1 MSKVKE
7 QVKYNP
13 SYSLK
18 KRADK
23 VRYAVSGG
31 TTTALNAFFIIF
43 ALIMLGCVI
52 FGSALDKDFLEGD
65 GSTLMMFMCNTCFMT
80 FMAFVLNG
88 VFPANKAQKQA
99 TANKD
104 GCWSIYKL
112 YSHLPL
118 TKLSVVKT
126 SFKYFFIG
134 LTAINLASIALNVF
148 VYVIDGYEFA
158 KGVLGLMS
166 VVFAIVFVLIYFFNF
181 SKYIKEPSK
190 LFGNIITCV
199 VIGFYI
205 LWWGSMFNAL
215 KPVYELKIFE
225 MLGGIPAIVITVL
238 SQIVIMAIEKFYIE
252 KKSKGASWN
261 DV

>member
-13 SYSLK
+13 SHSLK

-23 VRYAVSGG
+23 VKYAVSGK
-31 TTTALNAFFIIF
+31 TTTAFNVFFIVF

-52 FGSALDKDFLEGD
+52 IGSILDKDFLKGD
-65 GSTLMMFMCNTCFMT
+65 GSILMMFMCNTCFMI
-80 FMAFVLNG
+80 FMAFMVNG
-88 VFPANKAQKQA
+88 IFPANKAQKQ
-99 TANKD
+99 TAANQD

-126 SFKYFFIG
+126 SFKYFFMG
-134 LTAINLASIALNVF
+134 LTAINLTLIALNIY
-148 VYVIDGYEFA
+148 VYVIDGYEIA
-158 KGVLGLMS
+158 KGVLGAMS
-166 VVFAIVFVLIYFFNF
+166 VAFAVVFVTIYFFNF

-190 LFGNIITCV
+190 LFSNIVTIV

-205 LWWGSMFNAL
+205 LWWGSIL
-215 KPVYELKIFE
+215 DLLVSVYDLKIFE
-225 MLGGIPAIVITVL
+225 ILGGIPAIIITVL